1 MNFIKK
7 RKWVLFIAFFLLF
20 ICILLLCKIESN
32 MQKESKQLN
41 LQNISSIEI
50 LISKDYETKERVV
63 IVDETAI
70 EQFMNYFNSIELVEV
85 DSGPLIDLPYECI
98 YVYIQGGSRGS
109 IGSISVWENYLTTW
123 EQDVDDCMSIK
134 YRMVHS
140 GFNYITG
147 ESDVSIFLKEL
158 INDYTD
164 Q

>member
-98 YVYIQGGSRGS
+98 DVYIQGGSRGS
-109 IGSISVWENYLTTW
+109 IGSISVWENYLTTL
-123 EQDVDDCMSIK
+123 EQDVADCMSIK

-158 INDYTD
+158 INDYAD

>member
-1 MNFIKK
+1 MNI
-7 RKWVLFIAFFLLF
+7 RIMT
-20 ICILLLCKIESN
+20 IE
-32 MQKESKQLN
+32 
-41 LQNISSIEI
+41 
-50 LISKDYETKERVV
+50 DYETKERVV

-134 YRMVHS
+134 YRMAPS

-147 ESDVSIFLKEL
+147 GSDVSIFLKEL
-158 INDYTD
+158 INDYAD